1 MAPRNKYDQGPV
13 GPATLQVDG
22 RVTHC
27 SSSSSLDGPG
37 LTATKLSIPRFSRHT
52 MAMECLA
59 QELIDGIIDR
69 VPLEHLQFCSLVA
82 RRWLRRSQQG
92 LFERVAYKSE
102 DLAYRWHTRIPQ
114 DPEGIPSYV
123 RSVQVQDLTH
133 CREPGMLHSIL
144 RCFANLTSLDLGRI
158 DLSLLS
164 EPGNPT
170 LFGHFWRK
178 LANLSINN
186 TTCTYGTLVPLI
198 LSFPSLERLLLSRL
212 ELGGTPLS
220 TLPDTPKRVSQALWV
235 HGGCQNVL
243 MTLARFPFSFRTIT
257 VARAPSDVPP
267 SGDLRA
273 LLAASSG
280 IVEKVTMC
288 GESSSSPIHWNYA
301 SNWCCRHEVS
311 PGQRSP
317 SRRFIP

>member
-1 MAPRNKYDQGPV
+1 
-13 GPATLQVDG
+13 
-22 RVTHC
+22 
-27 SSSSSLDGPG
+27 
-37 LTATKLSIPRFSRHT
+37 
-52 MAMECLA
+52 MECLA

-69 VPLEHLQFCSLVA
+69 VSLEHLRFCSLVA
-82 RRWLRRSQQG
+82 KRWLRRSQQR
-92 LFERVAYKSE
+92 LFERVAFKSE

-114 DPEGIPSYV
+114 DPGGIPSYV
-123 RSVQVQDLTH
+123 RSVQVQNLTH

-170 LFGHFWRK
+170 LFGHFGRN

-186 TTCTYGTLVPLI
+186 VTCAYGTFVSLV

-212 ELGGTPLS
+212 EPDGTPPS

-235 HGGCQNVL
+235 HDGRQNVL
-243 MTLARFPFSFRTIT
+243 MTLARFPFSFRAIT
-257 VARAPSDVPP
+257 VARAPSEVPP
-267 SGDLRA
+267 SGGLRA

-280 IVEKVTMC
+280 IVEKVTIC
-288 GESSSSPIHWNYA
+288 GESSSFPIH
-301 SNWCCRHEVS
+301 RD
-311 PGQRSP
+311 
-317 SRRFIP
+317 